1 VGFSWPF
8 LEEMSNW
15 TLGVGVV
22 AALVGGVITRDP
34 LFVAAVLAGVLADV
48 AIVRTTVHKGLAAE
62 ASRSISPSI
71 AGLFVGLRLAV
82 KALILVV
89 AYFSGDRQLFWGAVI
104 GVVLFDTVLLVVGS
118 IRAASTMFEAK
129 ER

>member
-1 VGFSWPF
+1 
-8 LEEMSNW
+8 M
-15 TLGVGVV
+15 
-22 AALVGGVITRDP
+22 AAPKAPSPAGRATGDARVDVGGVVTRDP

-62 ASRSISPSI
+62 ASHSISPSI

-89 AYFSGDRQLFWGAVI
+89 AYFSGDRQLFWGAVV